1 MSTRAKVWQQ
11 AGKLNFLME
20 PWHNNMAKEDIEF
33 TVVKGGKKS
42 IVYISNLLLFH
53 DISNIY

>member
-20 PWHNNMAKEDIEF
+20 PWHNNMAKEDIEEAF
-33 TVVKGGKKS
+33 LQTRFARGDATLACV
-42 IVYISNLLLFH
+42 
-53 DISNIY
+53 